1 MKINTKLIT
10 RRSNMLY
17 TDFTEKLIGLQG
29 VKVTKVEKSEK
40 EINIFA
46 QMQRKPHFCPVCN
59 KETTIIHDYRTQTIK
74 DINAFGRRSVLIHL
88 KNIYN

>member
-1 MKINTKLIT
+1 
-10 RRSNMLY
+10 MLY

-74 DINAFGRRSVLIHL
+74 DINAFGRSVLIHL

>member
-17 TDFTEKLIGLQG
+17 TDFTEKIIGLQG
-29 VKVTKVEKSEK
+29 VKVTNIEKSEK

-46 QMQRKPHFCPVCN
+46 QMQRKPHFCPV
-59 KETTIIHDYRTQTIK
+59 
-74 DINAFGRRSVLIHL
+74 
-88 KNIYN
+88 